1 MVLTER
7 QASTPRAD
15 SGVEGVSGLFGPEMQ
30 LQINM
35 HGFTLQQISLTKS
48 CSHYDSHMPH

>member
-48 CSHYDSHMPH
+48 CAHYDSHMPH